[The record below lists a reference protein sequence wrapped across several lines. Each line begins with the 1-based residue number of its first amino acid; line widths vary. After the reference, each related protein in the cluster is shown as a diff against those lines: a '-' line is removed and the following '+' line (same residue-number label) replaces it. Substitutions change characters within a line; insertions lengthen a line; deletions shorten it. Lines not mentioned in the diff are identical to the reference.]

1 MAEKFQKKKL
11 NRDDHK
17 KMDAA
22 AKNVKK
28 GGGVLLAVGI
38 VFTAIK
44 KNGPK
49 LIDAAKNIIT
59 KA

>member
-17 KMDAA
+17 KMDNA
-22 AKNVKK
+22 AKHVKK
-28 GGGVLLAVGI
+28 SGGTLLAAGI
-38 VFTAIK
+38 VFTVIK

-49 LIDAAKNIIT
+49 LISVAKNIIT
-59 KA
+59 KS

>member
-17 KMDAA
+17 KMDNT
-22 AKNVKK
+22 AKNVKR
-28 GGGVLLAVGI
+28 GGVTLGILVTIGI
-38 VFTAIK
+38 VVK

-49 LIDAAKNIIT
+49 LISAAKNIIT

>member
-17 KMDAA
+17 KMDNA
-22 AKNVKK
+22 AKHVRRVIL
-28 GGGVLLAVGI
+28 GALTTCVI
-38 VFTAIK
+38 VAK

-49 LIDAAKNIIT
+49 IMSAAKNIIT
-59 KA
+59 KV

>member
-17 KMDAA
+17 KMDNA
-22 AKNVKK
+22 AKHVKK
-28 GGGVLLAVGI
+28 SCGRLLAAGI
-38 VFTAIK
+38 VFTVIK

-49 LIDAAKNIIT
+49 LISVAKNIIT
-59 KA
+59 KS